1 MIPFFRIPKIGHGE
15 HTVFISVPDNGY
27 ADVSGAQSYV
37 VNFKVSDVT
46 PKVGSTLGGT
56 NVRIEGEGFG
66 DCSNVTVNFGDL
78 LTCDIT
84 ECVDT
89 QILCKTRRLGVTHI
103 VDNGGKHPQYGLG
116 YVWNPTDIVISPGDT
131 VKWMWSISSSSEDTG
146 LQLIFISYDSK
157 LFFAL

>member
-84 ECVDT
+84 ECVDI

-157 LFFAL
+157 LFFAV

>member
-1 MIPFFRIPKIGHGE
+1 M
-15 HTVFISVPDNGY
+15 
-27 ADVSGAQSYV
+27 SGAQSYV

-157 LFFAL
+157 LFFAV